1 MITENLIQE
10 KRTQTVQSKVLKGSW
25 KYLKVAR
32 DIKKHYLQI
41 ILRGSKKKYKS
52 TTERKKAN
60 ANIRRKS
67 MVKKGHKYTKN
78 KRNSQYHLVH
88 FFLKAGLPK
97 RKNLKCF
104 EFQESFLDLGSPSN
118 LHMVC
123 LGVNCPHACLLSQ

>member
-1 MITENLIQE
+1 MQILEE
-10 KRTQTVQSKVLKGSW
+10 KVWL
-25 KYLKVAR
+25 
-32 DIKKHYLQI
+32 
-41 ILRGSKKKYKS
+41 
-52 TTERKKAN
+52 
-60 ANIRRKS
+60 
-67 MVKKGHKYTKN
+67 KKGTNTQKINEIHNIT
-78 KRNSQYHLVH
+78 QFT